1 MKDKGKTK
9 KQLIEEL
16 SPLRRRVAQLE
27 ESEVPLI
34 GEQHYRS
41 MVEASPIAIMA
52 IRKGRI
58 LFANPASARMLGFSN
73 PEEMVGSPVLE
84 VVAPESKQLVT
95 ERIERLESGKNNPT
109 ADIALIR
116 QDGIQIAVE
125 STSVSI
131 SIEDIPTAVIIAKD
145 ISERKELETELK
157 ESEERFRA
165 FMDNNPA
172 AIYIKDENDRHIY
185 GNPAAFASVGKKP
198 DEFIGSTTRD
208 FFSPEVA
215 DMLIELDRKVLNE
228 NITRITEEWRDSASG
243 DVCWYRDI
251 KFPIKLG
258 TDEKLLGGIAIDIT
272 AIKQS
277 EQILQNAYN
286 EIKHLKEKLEQEN
299 IYLREEITLQH
310 KHHDIV
316 GQSDVMKSAL
326 SQAEKVAETDS
337 TVLILGE
344 TGTGKELLAHAIH
357 SLSSRKKRAMLTVHC
372 SALPGT
378 LIESELFGREK
389 GAYTGA
395 LTKQVGRFEVA
406 DGSTIFLDEISELP
420 LDLQT
425 KLLRVL
431 EYGTFERLGSSQ
443 TIKVDIRIIAAT
455 NRNLAKEVS
464 QGRFRE
470 DLYYRLNVF
479 PVTVPPLRERR
490 EDIPL
495 LVWTFVK
502 EYSED
507 MGKTIESIPRK
518 SMDSLQRYPWPGN
531 VRELKNVVERA
542 MILSKG
548 PSLHI
553 EVPGVSES
561 ERPRSM
567 MTLEEL
573 EKRHITNV
581 LETTGWRVRGKNG
594 AAEIL
599 GLKPSTLESRMA
611 KRGIRRKW

>member
-1 MKDKGKTK
+1 MPGLLPCNTFVPSLILNKTIYRSYIHAFLSTKRILATYASKNESLDDNYKFYSSKVRTMTDEGKTK
-9 KQLIEEL
+9 GRLIEEL
-16 SPLRRRVAQLE
+16 NDLRQRVA
-27 ESEVPLI
+27 
-34 GEQHYRS
+34 
-41 MVEASPIAIMA
+41 
-52 IRKGRI
+52 
-58 LFANPASARMLGFSN
+58 
-73 PEEMVGSPVLE
+73 
-84 VVAPESKQLVT
+84 
-95 ERIERLESGKNNPT
+95 
-109 ADIALIR
+109 
-116 QDGIQIAVE
+116 
-125 STSVSI
+125 
-131 SIEDIPTAVIIAKD
+131 
-145 ISERKELETELK
+145 ELEKKEADHKQMQEKLR

-172 AIYIKDENDRHIY
+172 AIYIKDETDRHIY
-185 GNPAAFASVGKKP
+185 GNPPAFASVVKKP

-215 DMLIELDRKVLNE
+215 DMLIELDRKVLKE
-228 NITRITEEWRDSASG
+228 NIIRITEEWRDSASG

-258 TDEKLLGGIAIDIT
+258 PGKKLLGGIAIDIT
-272 AIKQS
+272 EIKQS
-277 EQILQNAYN
+277 EQRLQNAYR
-286 EIKHLKEKLEQEN
+286 EIERLNQKLKQEN
-299 IYLREEITLQH
+299 IYLREEISLQH
-310 KHHDIV
+310 PHHDIV
-316 GQSDVMKSAL
+316 GQSDSMKRVL
-326 SQAEKVAETDS
+326 SEAEQVAETDS
-337 TVLILGE
+337 TILILGE

-357 SLSSRKKRAMLTVHC
+357 NMSSRKGRPMLTLNC

-395 LTKQVGRFEVA
+395 LTKQVGRFELA

-431 EYGTFERLGSSQ
+431 EDSTFERLGSSE
-443 TIKVDIRIIAAT
+443 TIKVDIRVIAAT
-455 NRNLAKEVS
+455 NRDLAKDVS

-479 PVTVPPLRERR
+479 PVTLPPLRERR

-502 EYSED
+502 EYSET
-507 MGKTIESIPRK
+507 MGKTIDSIPRET
-518 SMDSLQRYPWPGN
+518 MESLQRYPWPGN

-548 PSLHI
+548 FSLHI

-561 ERPRSM
+561 ARPRST

-611 KRGIRRKW
+611 KRGIRRKR